1 MTTIQLLVNDLTMAY
16 TTRPLR
22 PGVYVPLPTF
32 FDENQEIDFDSYR
45 RHLLGKIGLI
55 FEDTLVI

>member
-1 MTTIQLLVNDLTMAY
+1 MAY

-32 FDENQEIDFDSYR
+32 FDDNQEIDFDSYR

-55 FEDTLVI
+55 FEDTPVIN